1 MKKVITLLAAAALF
15 SVSYG
20 QAITITPGDT
30 VNYTGNLN
38 TIDDQ
43 IELTGSFVNNNA
55 TDSALWVLES
65 VDLPTDWE
73 MSLCDPN
80 NCYILYPGDNTVRS
94 FQATSTQGYELKFGA
109 TPYCNAGSGNFVVR
123 FWLKSDSANTAK
135 SVVFNSTFN
144 GVCATGINNVTANNL
159 QVYPKPFTNSFTVSG
174 LNNTNADTKVKL
186 YDLNGKV
193 VFEKVIGN
201 VSGNVSVTPDLN
213 AKGIYVLTVES
224 GNTRLLSTNIEKR

>member
-1 MKKVITLLAAAALF
+1 MKKIITVLVAVAAF
-15 SVSYG
+15 SISNG
-20 QAITITPGDT
+20 QAITIGPGDT
-30 VNYTGNLN
+30 VNYSGNLN

-55 TDSALWVLES
+55 TDSALWVLKS
-65 VDLPTDWE
+65 ADLPTDWE

-94 FQATSTQGYELKFGA
+94 FEAVSGQSYELKFGA
-109 TPYCNAGSGNFVVR
+109 TPYCNAGAGNFEVT

-135 SVVFNSTFN
+135 RVVFNSTFS
-144 GVCATGINNVTANNL
+144 GTCTTGINDVIANNL
-159 QVYPKPFTNSFTVSG
+159 QIYPAPFTNSFTISG
-174 LNNTNADTKVKL
+174 LNNTTADTKVKL

-201 VSGNVSVTPDLN
+201 VNGNVSVTPDLN
-213 AKGIYVLTVES
+213 AKGVYVLTVES